1 MGLCAFYTPGDL
13 PLASGETLRETAIGY
28 QTFGQ
33 LNAARDNAVV
43 IFSYYS
49 GTHERYLPLIGA
61 GKTLDPTHWFI
72 VLVNKLG
79 NGVSSSPSNSR
90 LQPGAAFPSVT
101 LVDNLRAQERLL
113 FDHLAI
119 NRIALAYGW
128 SMGAMQAW
136 HLAVA
141 RPQQV
146 RALLAVCGSA
156 RCWPNNQV
164 FLEGVRA
171 ALRCDAQFSDGH
183 YVEPPLR
190 GLAVFGRVYAGWAYS
205 AAFFREAR
213 WRDLG
218 FDSLEAL
225 LVDWERDHQALDAN
239 DLLCALHSWYHADV
253 GVLANGD
260 WRAALARIRA
270 RCIVMPCDS
279 DRYFTVEE
287 AALEVA
293 ELGQG
298 ELRTL
303 VSPYGHCAGA
313 PARFAAA
320 SAQIDSAMQA
330 LLNP

>member
-1 MGLCAFYTPGDL
+1 MGLCAFYRLGEL
-13 PLASGETLRETAIGY
+13 PLVSGETLLETRIGY
-28 QTFGQ
+28 QTLGQ
-33 LNAARDNAVV
+33 LNANRDNAVV

-49 GTHERYLPLIGA
+49 GTHASYLPLIGA
-61 GKTLDPTHWFI
+61 GKTLDPARWFI

-79 NGVSSSPSNSR
+79 NGVSTSPSNAV
-90 LQPGAAFPSVT
+90 LQPGAAFPRVT
-101 LVDNLRAQERLL
+101 LLDNLRAQERLL
-113 FDHLAI
+113 FDHLGI
-119 NRIALAYGW
+119 RRIALAYGW

-136 HLAVA
+136 HMAVA

-146 RALLAVCGSA
+146 QSLLAVCGSA

-164 FLEGVRA
+164 FLDGVRA
-171 ALRCDAQFSDGH
+171 ALCCDEQFAEGH
-183 YVEPPLR
+183 YSTPPLR
-190 GLAVFGRVYAGWAYS
+190 GLAAFGRVYAGWAYS
-205 AAFFREAR
+205 ATFFREAR

-239 DLLCALHSWYHADV
+239 DLLSALHSWYHADV
-253 GVLANGD
+253 GLLAGGD
-260 WRAALARIRA
+260 WRAALAQIGA
-270 RCIVMPCDS
+270 RCIVMPCDN
-279 DRYFTVEE
+279 DRYFTLEE

-293 ELGQG
+293 ELRQG

-313 PARFAAA
+313 PARFAEA

-330 LLNP
+330 LLYP